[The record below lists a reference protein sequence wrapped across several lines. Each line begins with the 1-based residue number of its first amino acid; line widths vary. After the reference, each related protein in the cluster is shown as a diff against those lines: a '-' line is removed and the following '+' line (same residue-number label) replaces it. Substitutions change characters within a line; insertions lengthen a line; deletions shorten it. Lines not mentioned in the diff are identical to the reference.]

1 MTKGRNA
8 LERRNGPWTIL
19 DSEEQ
24 YQDDFIE
31 VVRDD
36 VRRPDG
42 QPGVYATVTMKPGVA
57 VLVVDEGGT
66 VVLTRQ
72 FRYAL
77 GRESVEVVSGGV
89 DEGEEPIAAA
99 RREAKEELG
108 IQAERWDDLGQIDP
122 DTSIV
127 RCPVALFVARGLSW
141 TETEQEGTEEI
152 EPVKVSYAE
161 AIRMIEDGTITH
173 AATCVL
179 LLKARALVE
188 PTSAH

>member
-1 MTKGRNA
+1 M
-8 LERRNGPWTIL
+8 ERHNGPWTIL
-19 DSEEQ
+19 DSEEE
-24 YQDDFIE
+24 YKDDFIE

-42 QPGVYATVTMKPGVA
+42 QLGAYATVTMKPGVA
-57 VLVVDEGGT
+57 VLVVDEDGT

-77 GRESVEVVSGGV
+77 GRDSVEVVSGGV
-89 DEGEEPIAAA
+89 DEGEEPLAAA

-108 IQAERWDDLGQIDP
+108 IQAERWDDLGRIDL

-127 RCPVALFVARGLSW
+127 RSPVSLFMARELSW

-152 EPVKVSYAE
+152 EPVKASYAE
-161 AIRMIEDGTITH
+161 AIRMIEDGTIMH
-173 AATCVL
+173 APTCVL
-179 LLKARALVE
+179 LLKARAFVE
-188 PTSAH
+188 STSAH